1 MQVVDDK
8 AIILRTK
15 RPHLVTEA
23 IERCKVLSEEDGMYK
38 VAVKWDLKGA
48 QALAKLKVE
57 GTPSPI
63 TRDYEWTGKHEPFAH
78 QRETSAFLTLHKKA
92 FCFNEQGTGKTASVI
107 WAVDY
112 LMNLGHL
119 NVCL

>member
-38 VAVKWDLKGA
+38 VAVKWDFETA
-48 QALAKLKVE
+48 SALAEIGAKDV
-57 GTPSPI
+57 PSPMS
-63 TRDYEWTGKHEPFAH
+63 RDYQWTGKLTPF
-78 QRETSAFLTLHKKA
+78 RS
-92 FCFNEQGTGKTASVI
+92 
-107 WAVDY
+107 
-112 LMNLGHL
+112 
-119 NVCL
+119 